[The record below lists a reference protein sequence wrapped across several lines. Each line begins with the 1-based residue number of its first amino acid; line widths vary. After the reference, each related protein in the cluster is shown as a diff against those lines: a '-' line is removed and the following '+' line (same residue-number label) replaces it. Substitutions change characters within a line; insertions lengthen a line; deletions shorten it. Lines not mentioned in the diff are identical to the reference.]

1 MNVLDEQ
8 DVLRI
13 LEGVTDPEI
22 PVLNIVEMG
31 IVRGA
36 DVADKS
42 VTVRITPT
50 YSGCPAMH
58 AIAMDVEARL
68 RHAGFGDVRVKT
80 VFDEVWTTDWLSDEA
95 REKLRKYGIAPPEG
109 TTLERGLDKPV
120 TCPRCGGRAT
130 EIRSYFGSTAC
141 KALHFCKDCKEPF
154 EAFKCI

>member
-1 MNVLDEQ
+1 MTTPDEQ
-8 DVLRI
+8 SVLTI
-13 LEGVTDPEI
+13 LEGVPDPEI

-36 DVADKS
+36 DVLGES

-68 RHAGFGDVRVKT
+68 KYAGFST
-80 VFDEVWTTDWLSDEA
+80 VQVQTVYDEVWTTDWLSIEV
-95 REKLRKYGIAPPEG
+95 REKLREYGIAPPEG
-109 TTLERGLDKPV
+109 TSSQRALDRAV
-120 TCPRCGGRAT
+120 ACPRCGGRAT
-130 EIRSYFGSTAC
+130 VMKSYFGSTAC
-141 KALHFCKDCKEPF
+141 KALHYCNDCAEPF